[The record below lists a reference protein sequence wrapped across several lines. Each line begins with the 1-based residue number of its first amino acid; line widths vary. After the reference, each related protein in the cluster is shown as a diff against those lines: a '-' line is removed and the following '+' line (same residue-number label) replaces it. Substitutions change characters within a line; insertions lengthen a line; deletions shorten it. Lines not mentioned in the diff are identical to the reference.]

1 MTAYQNIIRDGFWSN
16 NVGLVQLL
24 GLCPLLAVTG
34 TFINGLGLGL
44 ATMVTL
50 VASNVI
56 VSLIRKLV
64 RPEVRIPVFVL
75 VIASIVTIIE
85 LSMSAWFY
93 ELYKVLGIFIPLI
106 VTNCS
111 IIGRAEAFA
120 SKNTVGR
127 SFVDGL
133 SMGAGFLL
141 VLVTLGSLREII
153 GHGTLFSQA
162 QLMFGEA
169 ARSMTITFSDAYSGF
184 LIAVLPPGAFIG
196 LGLLIALK
204 NIIDKRRERK
214 TAPSVSSA
222 EAIGTEG

>member
-1 MTAYQNIIRDGFWSN
+1 MTTYQNIVRDGFWSN

-44 ATMVTL
+44 ATMATL

-75 VIASIVTIIE
+75 VIASIVTVIA

-133 SMGAGFLL
+133 SMGFGFLL
-141 VLVTLGSLREII
+141 VLVALGSLREII
-153 GHGTLFSQA
+153 GLGTLFSQA
-162 QLMFGEA
+162 QLMFGES
-169 ARSMTITFSDAYSGF
+169 ARSMTITFVDAYSGF
-184 LIAVLPPGAFIG
+184 LIAVLPPGAFLG
-196 LGLLIALK
+196 LGLLIAVK
-204 NIIDKRRERK
+204 NMIDKRRQRK
-214 TAPSVSSA
+214 TTSVLSSA
-222 EAIGTEG
+222 EAATTTG

>member
-1 MTAYQNIIRDGFWSN
+1 MTAYKDIVRDGLWSN

-44 ATMVTL
+44 ATLVTL
-50 VASNVI
+50 VTSNVV

-75 VIASIVTIIE
+75 VIASVVTIIE
-85 LSMSAWFY
+85 LSMSAYLY

-120 SKNTVGR
+120 SKHDIGR
-127 SFVDGL
+127 AFTDGL
-133 SMGAGFLL
+133 SMGMGFLL
-141 VLVTLGSLREII
+141 VLTTLGGLREIV
-153 GHGTLFSQA
+153 GKGTLFSQA
-162 QLMFGEA
+162 HLMFGEA
-169 ARSMTITFSDAYSGF
+169 ARAWTITFVDDYSGF
-184 LIAVLPPGAFIG
+184 LLAVLPPGAFMG

-204 NIIDKRRERK
+204 NVIDGRKEKR
-214 TAPSVSSA
+214 AALVSAAKIESPA
-222 EAIGTEG
+222 

>member
-1 MTAYQNIIRDGFWSN
+1 MTPYKTIIRDGFWSN

-44 ATMVTL
+44 ATMATL
-50 VASNVI
+50 VASIVI

-75 VIASIVTIIE
+75 VIASIVTVIE

-133 SMGAGFLL
+133 SMGFGFLL
-141 VLVTLGSLREII
+141 VLVALGSLREII
-153 GHGTLFSQA
+153 GLGTLFSQA
-162 QLMFGEA
+162 QLMFGES
-169 ARSMTITFSDAYSGF
+169 ARSMTITFVDAYSGF
-184 LIAVLPPGAFIG
+184 LIAVLPPGAFLG
-196 LGLLIALK
+196 LGLLIAVK
-204 NIIDKRRERK
+204 NMIDKRRQRK
-214 TAPSVSSA
+214 TTSVLSSA
-222 EAIGTEG
+222 EAATTTG